1 MSFHVLH
8 LQLNLTIFAEFNSK
22 SRQNFAFVYNVA
34 FNQTYLVLLYVLIHV
49 NNCLVAWIFK
59 HILSSLYYIKAN
71 FGSFIQII
79 KINKDKKK
87 DLNRWWPRNNLVWKW
102 GDFAQGILSRRKQ
115 IEKKGKRECVHELMQ
130 HSNG

>member
-59 HILSSLYYIKAN
+59 HILSSLYYIKTN

-102 GDFAQGILSRRKQ
+102 GDFAKDVIKKEANWKKRK
-115 IEKKGKRECVHELMQ
+115 EGVCACADATF
-130 HSNG
+130 

>member
-59 HILSSLYYIKAN
+59 HILSSLYYIKTN

-87 DLNRWWPRNNLVWKW
+87 DVNRWWSINNLVLKW
-102 GDFAQGILSRRKQ
+102 GDFAKDVIKK
-115 IEKKGKRECVHELMQ
+115 EANWKKGKREFVHELMQ

>member
-8 LQLNLTIFAEFNSK
+8 LQLNLTIFAEFNSN

-34 FNQTYLVLLYVLIHV
+34 FNQTYLVLSYVLIHV

-59 HILSSLYYIKAN
+59 HILSSLYYIKTN

-102 GDFAQGILSRRKQ
+102 GDFAKDVIKKEANWKKRK
-115 IEKKGKRECVHELMQ
+115 EGVCAWADATF
-130 HSNG
+130 

>member
-59 HILSSLYYIKAN
+59 HILSSLYYIKTN

-102 GDFAQGILSRRKQ
+102 GDFAKDVIKKEANWKKRK
-115 IEKKGKRECVHELMQ
+115 EGVCAWADATF
-130 HSNG
+130 

>member
-49 NNCLVAWIFK
+49 NNCLVA
-59 HILSSLYYIKAN
+59 
-71 FGSFIQII
+71 
-79 KINKDKKK
+79 
-87 DLNRWWPRNNLVWKW
+87 
-102 GDFAQGILSRRKQ
+102 
-115 IEKKGKRECVHELMQ
+115 
-130 HSNG
+130 